1 MFVDDGSL
9 ALVLIAAITAAAKLL
24 ALPPL
29 VGGVLLLGGCL
40 CCTAFAAPRGAQAN
54 DQWPLINRG

>member
-1 MFVDDGSL
+1 M
-9 ALVLIAAITAAAKLL
+9 
-24 ALPPL
+24 PPL
-29 VGGVLLLGGCL
+29 VGGVLLLVGCL